1 MSIQLFGNQKVK
13 DIYIGNKHIT
23 KVYNGHNLVYDKNK
37 LWIVKNGILVYNKPL
52 IIPLYTLDNSV
63 FHKRGEVSITQKNGY
78 VLFYGQVTKNSTPYE
93 FDSCLTEI
101 YVNQVIP
108 EYNYVHGEF
117 MGGTYNTSSAP
128 TSQQYR
134 NPMNSGAFCEII
146 YRYWINDMDYRYN
159 TYVQRDSNCLL
170 HMRSGRFDQSFNA
183 KFVTTL
189 EAQVKNLYFYK
200 NV

>member
-13 DIYIGNKHIT
+13 DIYIGNKNIS
-23 KVYNGHNLVYDKNK
+23 KVYSGNNLVYDKNR

-63 FHKRGEVSITQKNGY
+63 LHKRGEVSITQKNGY
-78 VLFYGQVTKNSTPYE
+78 VLFYGQVTKDSTRYA
-93 FDSCLTEI
+93 FDSCLAEI

-134 NPMNSGAFCEII
+134 CPSNCGGFCESII
-146 YRYWINDMDYRYN
+146 RNWTNNMDYRYN
-159 TYVQRDSNCLL
+159 TYVQRDSNWLL
-170 HMRSGRFDQSFNA
+170 CMRAGRFDQSFNA